1 MKLKVDLSKLKN
13 LVLSLKTFKTFKT
26 LKFKRPKKMPSFLQK
41 VKIKRSKS
49 SSLSLSKRDF
59 ILLGLLVLGLEGY
72 GLYHMLLSPK
82 WQAYSSLQKRY
93 AAEQIIATNFE
104 KDMAQENQYRE
115 NLKLLEYKLSVLTQE
130 IPIEIPQEEIVL
142 SLNKLAKDKKLDIG
156 GISFSTISAVSKQD
170 FAAGKTSSTQ
180 PQDTRKVITPTSLAN
195 DSKTSQGSAST
206 STANDSKTSQAKAKL
221 VGNMV
226 LVEDVDITF
235 SGSYG
240 ALYNFISDL
249 EKSVRKIIV
258 KDVSMVRGDSSLVK
272 GTLKVQ
278 YVGYITPEDKSTYSL
293 ETPAV
298 SGKDSP
304 FLAYPG
310 FVDKVASS
318 AVPALGSAS
327 GPAPDPVKTYNPN
340 FYLLLNTYDDNAPK
354 IIMGDFAKNGTELYS
369 NTNASVKGKLTIS
382 GNQDNMTY
390 SYSLGGATQT
400 KKAKLMIDGGK
411 LQLEVISKA
420 RENEQDMVSLTLDVD
435 NKTDYPLEITVLND
449 DKQAPRFSLGTRL
462 GSVNVK

>member
-13 LVLSLKTFKTFKT
+13 LVLSLKKFKT

-59 ILLGLLVLGLEGY
+59 ILLGLLILGLEGY

-82 WQAYSSLQKRY
+82 WQAYSSLQTRY

-104 KDMAQENQYRE
+104 KDMAQKNQYLE

-130 IPIEIPQEEIVL
+130 IPTEIPQEEIVL
-142 SLNKLAKDKKLDIG
+142 MLNKLAKDKKLDIG
-156 GISFSTISAVSKQD
+156 GISFSTISTVSKQD
-170 FAAGKTSSTQ
+170 FAAGKTSSAQ
-180 PQDTRKVITPTSLAN
+180 PQNASKVNAPTSVAN
-195 DSKTSQGSAST
+195 DSKTSQP
-206 STANDSKTSQAKAKL
+206 KAKL

-226 LVEDVDITF
+226 LVEDVDIIF

-310 FVDKVASS
+310 FVDKVVSS
-318 AVPALGSAS
+318 AIPTPGSAS

-354 IIMGDFAKNGTELYS
+354 IIMGDSAKNGTELYS

-435 NKTDYPLEITVLND
+435 NKTNYPLEITVLND